1 MRLLDLL
8 SKGDRVLTDEGF
20 VPQLDKL
27 LEEMDCGLIECD
39 KSNKDSPFYVIDVEK
54 RVKELYPILDNVIP
68 MYLLMEKSED
78 GMPLVDK
85 ITNICCAIPT

>member
-1 MRLLDLL
+1 
-8 SKGDRVLTDEGF
+8 
-20 VPQLDKL
+20 
-27 LEEMDCGLIECD
+27 
-39 KSNKDSPFYVIDVEK
+39 VIDVEK

-85 ITNICCAIPT
+85 ITNICCAILNLIVADEQRVERF